1 MPWITRSFIIIHN
14 MTEGVRGTRKVME
27 KQGKVAQYVSMKQYY
42 VNQKYD
48 LEEALTPL
56 YGWKQE
62 YFNWCKRQKRED
74 YSLTFLLDQIRA
86 SYLSPAYNYNKL
98 VDEIIQDMFWD
109 EIKYEIPDC
118 QWVSMGRRTSQ
129 IIIELQN
136 CLVSIKIAL
145 DRSVKLFRL
154 YKKGIAEYSTFG
166 HIDSSTNK
174 AKGFMAQVIQD
185 KDKDDILEYVY
196 QKYCEWIRE
205 CVQPRDAIIHYDD
218 IQVEYFFF
226 EGHEIPK
233 FICRKKQDVIEFSFQ
248 DVTLYISSFYAFYS
262 DVTRMIFEKIT
273 NFAE

>member
-14 MTEGVRGTRKVME
+14 MTEVVRGTRKVME

-48 LEEALTPL
+48 LEEVLTPL

-98 VDEIIQDMFWD
+98 VDEIIQDMFWN
-109 EIKYEIPDC
+109 EIKYEISDC
-118 QWVSMGRRTSQ
+118 QWVSIGRRTSQ

-154 YKKGIAEYSTFG
+154 YKKGIAENSTFG

-196 QKYCEWIRE
+196 QKYCEWIRA

-262 DVTRMIFEKIT
+262 EVTRMIFEKIT

>member
-48 LEEALTPL
+48 LEEVLTPL

-262 DVTRMIFEKIT
+262 EVTRMIFEKIT
-273 NFAE
+273 NFEE

>member
-1 MPWITRSFIIIHN
+1 

-48 LEEALTPL
+48 LEEVLTPL

-205 CVQPRDAIIHYDD
+205 CVQPRDAIIHYDG

-262 DVTRMIFEKIT
+262 EVTRMIFEKIT

>member
-48 LEEALTPL
+48 LEEVLTPL

-262 DVTRMIFEKIT
+262 EVTRMIFEKIT

>member
-1 MPWITRSFIIIHN
+1 
-14 MTEGVRGTRKVME
+14 MTEVVRGTRKVME

-48 LEEALTPL
+48 LEEVLTPL

-118 QWVSMGRRTSQ
+118 QWVSIGRRTSQ

-154 YKKGIAEYSTFG
+154 YKKEIAEYSTFG

-196 QKYCEWIRE
+196 QKYCEWIRA

-262 DVTRMIFEKIT
+262 EVTRMIFEKIT